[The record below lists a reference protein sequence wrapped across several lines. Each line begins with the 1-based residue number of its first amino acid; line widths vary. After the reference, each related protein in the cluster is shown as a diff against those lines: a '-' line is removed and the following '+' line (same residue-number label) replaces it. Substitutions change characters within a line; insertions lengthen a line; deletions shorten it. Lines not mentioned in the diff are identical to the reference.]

1 MARHQIYNL
10 VCGKC
15 SVAKTRAGDLR
26 RFIKPHLEGRL
37 RKVPAYGVRT
47 SPLAACNLRIDGED
61 RRRAERRA
69 KRFHTSA
76 GRELSAI
83 ETKRRELLLVFG
95 NDPSAG
101 SPTETLLRLLLPLDD
116 QV

>member
-69 KRFHTSA
+69 RRFHTSA

-83 ETKRRELLLVFG
+83 R
-95 NDPSAG
+95 
-101 SPTETLLRLLLPLDD
+101 LRVSNYKSFSVMILP
-116 QV
+116 QVHLRKPCYDFYFL

>member
-1 MARHQIYNL
+1 M
-10 VCGKC
+10 CGKC

-26 RFIKPHLEGRL
+26 GFIKPHLEGRL

-61 RRRAERRA
+61 RRRAECRA

-83 ETKRRELLLVFG
+83 ETKRHELLLVFG